1 MSLVVVFDEGA
12 TPERVLD
19 VVRSAHTPD
28 YASRTDVVIN
38 PDISAVDGIVAQ
50 LYWKHDTGLIVE
62 MTQAEKDALDAAIA
76 AALDAATRGGAKAE
90 LNGFA
95 SLPLLLR
102 AFADVVKDE
111 VNILR
116 ALHSIPDRT
125 LAQLRTAIDGRIDS
139 GDVDT

>member
-1 MSLVVVFDEGA
+1 
-12 TPERVLD
+12 
-19 VVRSAHTPD
+19 
-28 YASRTDVVIN
+28 
-38 PDISAVDGIVAQ
+38 
-50 LYWKHDTGLIVE
+50 